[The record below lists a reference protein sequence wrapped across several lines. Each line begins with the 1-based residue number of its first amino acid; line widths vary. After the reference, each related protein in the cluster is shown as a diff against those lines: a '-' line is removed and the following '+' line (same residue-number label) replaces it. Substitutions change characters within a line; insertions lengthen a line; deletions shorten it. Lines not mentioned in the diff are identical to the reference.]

1 MKTKTKVR
9 RRHFPS
15 SPTGEDGVKRRRSPD
30 LGARDGGRA
39 RGAGFRPDKRG
50 AKARSGASAWNP
62 SHRERR
68 EEGEKVTDDRSAATD
83 ISQPFGWAGWCWAV
97 ERLG

>member
-39 RGAGFRPDKRG
+39 RGAGFRLDKRG

-68 EEGEKVTDDRSAATD
+68 EEGEKVTDDRSAPD
-83 ISQPFGWAGWCWAV
+83 SWQRI
-97 ERLG
+97 